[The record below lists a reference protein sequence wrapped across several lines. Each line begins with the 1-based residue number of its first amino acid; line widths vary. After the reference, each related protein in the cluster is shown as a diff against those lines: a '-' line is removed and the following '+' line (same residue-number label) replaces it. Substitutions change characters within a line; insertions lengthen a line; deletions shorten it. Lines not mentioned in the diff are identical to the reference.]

1 MALPKKIKKDI
12 NLLTPKPVIDPLRG
26 DGPEFRKLNPSN
38 LPRGIDFADLDNG
51 FVDWVK
57 KDLNV
62 VVEGELVPVSFL
74 TAQRWSEFTR
84 TWQNSDK
91 YKNIKIP
98 FMSVVRNP
106 DVQKGTNPE
115 DFNIPLKDYRIPVS
129 IIPTWDGNKKG
140 ADVYLIPQP
149 VGVDLTY
156 TIRFFTYRMSE
167 LNILNQKV
175 LATFASAQSYI
186 NIKGHYFP
194 VMLESIGDESTID
207 DLDNKRY
214 YVQTYELK
222 MLAYTLDEEK
232 FEVRPGL
239 ERSILSYEIMS
250 KRPKVVAKFIK
261 DEGQNDKTINLV
273 IQFLAGS
280 PTTITFIADS
290 IANFTSIDTDN
301 VSNVTIYV
309 NSTPTSLPFNLNM
322 NDSVGVSIVRNNPA
336 QMSEIILRGTVP
348 L

>member
-12 NLLTPKPVIDPLRG
+12 NLLIDKSG
-26 DGPEFRKLNPSN
+26 INPYLGGGEQFSKQNPTN

-62 VVEGELVPVSFL
+62 VVEGDLIPVSFL

-98 FMSVVRNP
+98 FISVVRNP
-106 DVQKGTNPE
+106 DVQKGTNTE
-115 DFNIPLKDYRIPVS
+115 DYNIPLKDYRIHYMTV
-129 IIPTWDGNKKG
+129 PTWDGNKKG

-149 VGVDLTY
+149 VKVDLTY
-156 TIRFFTYRMSE
+156 NLRFFTYRMSE

-175 LATFASAQSYI
+175 LSTFAAAQSYV

-194 VMLESIGDESTID
+194 IMLENIGDESTID
-207 DLDNKRY
+207 DLEGKRY

-222 MLAYTLDEEK
+222 MMAYILDEEK
-232 FEVRPGL
+232 FEIKPGL
-239 ERSILSYEIMS
+239 ERTLLSYEVES
-250 KRPKVVAKFIK
+250 KKPKVVTKFIK
-261 DEGQNDKTINLV
+261 DESQHDKTITA
-273 IQFLAGS
+273 IFQFLPNS
-280 PTTITFIADS
+280 PTSVSFVNDIPATF
-290 IANFTSIDTDN
+290 
-301 VSNVTIYV
+301 VSLDIENVTAVVIRV
-309 NSTPTSLPFNLNM
+309 NGNIVSLPFSI
-322 NDSVGVSIVRNNPA
+322 DDGDTVSISIVRTNTTNL
-336 QMSEIILRGTVP
+336 SEIILRGTVP

>member
-12 NLLTPKPVIDPLRG
+12 NLLTAKPVINPLTG
-26 DGPEFRKLNPSN
+26 EGPEYHDLNPGN

-62 VVEGELVPVSFL
+62 VIEGELVPVSFL

-98 FMSVVRNP
+98 FVSVVRKP
-106 DVQKGTNPE
+106 DVQPGTNPQ

-129 IIPTWDGNKKG
+129 IIPKWDGNKKG

-156 TIRFFTYRMSE
+156 TVRFFTYRMNE
-167 LNILNQKV
+167 LNVLNQKV
-175 LATFASAQSYI
+175 LATFASAQSYV

-194 VMLESIGDESTID
+194 IMLESIGDESTVD
-207 DLDNKRY
+207 DLDGKRY
-214 YVQTYELK
+214 YVQTYELR
-222 MLAYTLDEEK
+222 MMAYTLEEDK
-232 FEVRPGL
+232 FEIRPGL
-239 ERSILSYEIMS
+239 ERAILSYEVET
-250 KRPKVVAKFIK
+250 KRPKVVTKFIK
-261 DEGQNDKTINLV
+261 DESQNDKTINLIV
-273 IQFLAGS
+273 QFLVGS
-280 PTTITFIADS
+280 PTTVTFVADS
-290 IANFTSIDTDN
+290 LANFTSIDTDN
-301 VSNVTIYV
+301 VSSVIIYV
-309 NSTPTSLPFNLNM
+309 NNVPVTLPFYLTF
-322 NDSVGVSIVRNNPA
+322 DDVVGISIVRA
-336 QMSEIILRGTVP
+336 DSGQMSEIILRGTVP

>member
-1 MALPKKIKKDI
+1 MALPKKIKKNI
-12 NLLTPKPVIDPLRG
+12 NLLTAKPVINPLTG
-26 DGPEFRKLNPSN
+26 EGPEYHDLNPAN

-62 VVEGELVPVSFL
+62 VIEGDLVPVSFL

-98 FMSVVRNP
+98 FISVVRKP
-106 DVQKGTNPE
+106 DVQPGTNPQ

-129 IIPTWDGNKKG
+129 VIPTWDGNKKG
-140 ADVYLIPQP
+140 ANVYLIPQP

-156 TIRFFTYRMSE
+156 TIRFFTYRMNE
-167 LNILNQKV
+167 LNVLNQKV
-175 LATFASAQSYI
+175 LTTFASAQSYV

-194 VMLESIGDESTID
+194 IMLEGISDESTVD
-207 DLDNKRY
+207 DLEGKRY

-222 MLAYTLDEEK
+222 MMAYTLDEDK
-232 FEVRPGL
+232 FEIRPGL
-239 ERSILSYEIMS
+239 ERAILSYEVED
-250 KRPKVVAKFIK
+250 KRPKVVTKFIK
-261 DEGQNDKTINLV
+261 DESQNDKTINLI
-273 IQFLAGS
+273 IQFLVGS
-280 PTTITFIADS
+280 PTTVSFVADS
-290 IANFTSIDTDN
+290 LANFTSIDT
-301 VSNVTIYV
+301 SNISNITIYV
-309 NSTPTSLPFNLNM
+309 NSVPVTLPFYVTV
-322 NDSVGVSIVRNNPA
+322 DDVIGISIVRNNSSEI
-336 QMSEIILRGTVP
+336 SEIILRGTIP

>member
-12 NLLTPKPVIDPLRG
+12 NLLTPKPVIDPLNG
-26 DGPEFRKLNPSN
+26 EGPNYHELNPGN
-38 LPRGIDFADLDNG
+38 LPRGIDFSDLDNG

-57 KDLNV
+57 KDLSV
-62 VVEGELVPVSFL
+62 VVDGDLVPVSFL

-98 FMSVVRNP
+98 FMSVVRKP
-106 DVQKGTNPE
+106 DAQPGTNPQ

-129 IIPTWDGNKKG
+129 VIPKWDGNKKG
-140 ADVYLIPQP
+140 ADIYLIPQP

-156 TIRFFTYRMSE
+156 TVRFFTYRMNE
-167 LNILNQKV
+167 LNVLNQKI
-175 LATFASAQSYI
+175 LTTFASAQSYV

-194 VMLESIGDESTID
+194 IMLESIGDESTVD
-207 DLDNKRY
+207 DLEGKRY

-222 MLAYTLDEEK
+222 MMAYTLDEER
-232 FEVRPGL
+232 FEIRPAI
-239 ERSILSYEIMS
+239 ERAILSYEVGT
-250 KRPKVVAKFIK
+250 KRPRVVTKFIK
-261 DEGQNDKTINLV
+261 DESQNDKTINLI
-273 IQFLAGS
+273 IQFLVGS
-280 PTTITFIADS
+280 PTTVSFVADS
-290 IANFTSIDTDN
+290 LANFVSIDTDN
-301 VSNVTIYV
+301 INNITIYV
-309 NSTPTSLPFNLNM
+309 NNIPVTLPFFLNM
-322 NDSVGVSIVRNNPA
+322 DDVVGISIVRNNPS

>member
-12 NLLTPKPVIDPLRG
+12 NLLIPKPGI
-26 DGPEFRKLNPSN
+26 NPYMGGGEQFIEQNPAN

-62 VVEGELVPVSFL
+62 VVEGDLVSVSFL

-98 FMSVVRNP
+98 FISVVRNP

-115 DFNIPLKDYRIPVS
+115 DYNIPLKDYRIPYMTV
-129 IIPTWDGNKKG
+129 PTWDGNKKG

-149 VGVDLTY
+149 VKVDVTY
-156 TIRFFTYRMSE
+156 TLRFFTYRMSE
-167 LNILNQKV
+167 LNVLNQKV
-175 LATFASAQSYI
+175 LSTFAAAQSYV

-194 VMLESIGDESTID
+194 IMLESIGDESTID
-207 DLDNKRY
+207 DLDGKRY
-214 YVQTYELK
+214 YVQTYELR
-222 MLAYTLDEEK
+222 MMAYILDEDK
-232 FEVRPGL
+232 FELKPGL
-239 ERSILSYEIMS
+239 ERAIMSYEVES
-250 KRPKVVAKFIK
+250 KRAKVVTKFIK
-261 DEGQNDKTINLV
+261 DETQNDKTVNLIV
-273 IQFLAGS
+273 QFLPTS
-280 PTTITFIADS
+280 PTTVSFQVDS
-290 IANFTSIDTDN
+290 MANFSTLAYHN
-301 VSNVTIYV
+301 VTNVTIYV
-309 NSTPTSLPFNLNM
+309 NSNPVSLPFSIGE
-322 NDSVGVSIVRNNPA
+322 NDTIGFSIIREDST
-336 QMSEIILRGTVP
+336 QLSEIILRGTIP